1 MGGHWGQIM
10 SLAGQCLAVPGKGGG
25 GVGLLLGIII
35 IGDVCKTIQFLK
47 LVVP

>member
-1 MGGHWGQIM
+1 MGGHWGQSM

-25 GVGLLLGIII
+25 GVGSLLGII
-35 IGDVCKTIQFLK
+35 IGDVCKAVQFLI